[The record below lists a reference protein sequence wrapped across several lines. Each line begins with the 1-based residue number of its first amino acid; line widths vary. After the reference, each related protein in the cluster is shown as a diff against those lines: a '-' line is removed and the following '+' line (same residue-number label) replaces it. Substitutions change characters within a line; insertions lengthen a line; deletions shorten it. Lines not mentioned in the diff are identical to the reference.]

1 MCGMILVYKK
11 HLKLKLN
18 KVLAKWCFLIVEV
31 YIMRRKKKVEEEL
44 SILIGNQFWVH
55 KNTQT

>member
-1 MCGMILVYKK
+1 MLPDSRSLHHIKRYKG
-11 HLKLKLN
+11 
-18 KVLAKWCFLIVEV
+18 
-31 YIMRRKKKVEEEL
+31 RKKVEEEL